1 MTDLTLTNDF
11 PPATRDAWL
20 RRVEGVLKGADFKRK
35 LVGRTYDGIE
45 IQPLYE
51 KAEDAQP
58 VIRGETGPW
67 RISQRLDHPDP
78 ATANALALADLAG
91 GADGLTL
98 VAAKAPSSR
107 GFGLAL
113 TSLDDLDRALA
124 DIMLDLI
131 HVRLDAGGHGRQAAA
146 LFVALAERRGHALS
160 ALSVD
165 LGLDPLGAMAAMG
178 RLSASWDEV
187 AARMVET
194 QADLAA
200 RGFGGRIFLSDGRP
214 YQEAG
219 ASEAQELAAVL
230 ATGIA
235 TLRALEAGGVPLE
248 AARDTLAFLLVADA
262 DEFLTVAKFRALRH
276 LWARVEQACGLQQK
290 PIRLHAET
298 AWRMTTR
305 RDPWVNMLRTT
316 VATFSAGLGGADS
329 ITVLPFTAAL
339 GLPDAFAR
347 RVARN
352 THLILIEESNLAR
365 VADPTSGAG
374 GFEALTEA
382 LCEKAW
388 GVFQA
393 IERDGG
399 IVENLKRGALQREI
413 AEVRVER
420 DKAVATRRDPITG
433 TSEFPNLA
441 EGDVTVLMP
450 SPLWNGKKS
459 AAGDSG
465 IPQSATAPTTFS
477 ELVAKASSGV
487 AFAEL
492 TRSAAGASPLAIEPL
507 PSIRTAEPFE
517 LLRDRADAALA
528 RTGKRP
534 RIFLATVGSPAAYTA
549 RAGFAKNF
557 FEAGGI
563 EAVMPEGTSNED
575 ALTTAFRESDAVMI
589 CLCSSDALY
598 AKDGIEALAA
608 LRPLTAGP
616 IYVAGRPAEL
626 AEGLAQAGATG
637 FIHAGSDAVAVLNE
651 ALAAVGA

>member
-1 MTDLTLTNDF
+1 
-11 PPATRDAWL
+11 
-20 RRVEGVLKGADFKRK
+20 
-35 LVGRTYDGIE
+35 
-45 IQPLYE
+45 
-51 KAEDAQP
+51 
-58 VIRGETGPW
+58 
-67 RISQRLDHPDP
+67 
-78 ATANALALADLAG
+78 
-91 GADGLTL
+91 
-98 VAAKAPSSR
+98 
-107 GFGLAL
+107 
-113 TSLDDLDRALA
+113 
-124 DIMLDLI
+124 MLDLI

-187 AARMVET
+187 AARMAET
-194 QADLAA
+194 RADLAA

-235 TLRALEAGGVPLE
+235 TLRALEAGGVPLD

-276 LWARVEQACGLQQK
+276 LWARVEQACGLQPK

-352 THLILIEESNLAR
+352 THLILIEEANLAR
-365 VADPTSGAG
+365 VADPASGAG

-388 GVFQA
+388 GLFQA

-413 AEVRVER
+413 AEVRAAARQGRGDAPGPDHRNER
-420 DKAVATRRDPITG
+420 VSEPCRRRRHG
-433 TSEFPNLA
+433 
-441 EGDVTVLMP
+441 
-450 SPLWNGKKS
+450 
-459 AAGDSG
+459 
-465 IPQSATAPTTFS
+465 
-477 ELVAKASSGV
+477 
-487 AFAEL
+487 
-492 TRSAAGASPLAIEPL
+492 
-507 PSIRTAEPFE
+507 
-517 LLRDRADAALA
+517 ADALA
-528 RTGKRP
+528 FVGRRRRARRTIPAPAIRHCTDDLFRTGCQGLERRCIRRTDPLGGGRLSACHRAPALDPHCGTLRAPARSTPTRLWRGRESDP
-534 RIFLATVGSPAAYTA
+534 RIFLATLGSPAAYTA

-563 EAVMPEGTSNED
+563 EAVMPEGTSNVD

-598 AKDGIEALAA
+598 AKDGIDALAA

-637 FIHAGSDAVAVLNE
+637 FIHAGCDAVAVLNE